1 METTTVIT
9 ILNRSFSITDKSR
22 NEDELQAIAA
32 DVNARIQKNY
42 DNCAGG
48 NCDDFGSLAL
58 TAYELAY
65 ELTALKEKYEYL
77 EKTKASL
84 DALSASAPQK
94 RSYNSAKSQ
103 TAASSGTADKGAGTA
118 VPVTA
123 GSTTKKD

>member
-22 NEDELQAIAA
+22 NEDELQAIAT

-65 ELTALKEKYEYL
+65 ELSALKEKYEYL

-103 TAASSGTADKGAGTA
+103 TAATADPAGKETSSA
-118 VPVTA
+118 VPVTTD
-123 GSTTKKD
+123 STKKD